1 MKPRSLSSL
10 FSPSS
15 VAVVGASDDPRKW
28 GNWLARGALR
38 GESRRAVHL
47 VNHRAGEVLG
57 RSSYGTL
64 AELPQSPELVVIA
77 VPVRALSEVVDD
89 ALEAGARAIVAISA
103 GDNAS
108 AGTAQRD
115 ALLAARVRAT
125 GAVLLGPNCLG
136 VFDAGEQLELV
147 TNPLPPG
154 SIGLISQSGNL
165 ALELGLLAARR
176 GLGFSRFVSLGNQA
190 DLGAAEFVAELASH
204 PPTKLIALYVE
215 DFRDGREFARACVQA
230 AEIGKPVV
238 AIAIERGQATA
249 RAVRSHTG
257 ALASEG
263 AAIDAACLAAGVER
277 VRTPQELI
285 DVAQALLGS
294 PIPHGPRVAVLCDG
308 GGHGSVASALATASG
323 LEIPCLDGPTAAA
336 LQAFLPATAALSNPV
351 DVAGAAERDV
361 HVFDRAASLLLHS
374 GEVDAVLL
382 TGFFGG
388 YAGYGAEVMAE
399 ERRTAAELGRSV
411 TSSGR
416 PVVVHTMYSGSATAE
431 ALRDAGV
438 PTYESIEQAV
448 GALARLAAR
457 RAASSRRVPA
467 LPPAAAPSAG
477 VGYDVARA
485 LLSAAGVAFVAQRT
499 VTNVAEAK
507 EAADEIG
514 YPVALKALGR
524 MHKSDSG
531 GVVLDVRGDAELETA
546 YAKLVRSQGSASF
559 SVQRMARLADGVE
572 LLIGSRWDPRFGP
585 IALVGSGGIHA
596 EVLSDTAVALA
607 PVSTEAAMALLG
619 SLRAAPLLSGARGR
633 PAADVHAAARALAA
647 LSRVAAAHPELAEIE
662 VNPLLVSPSQAIAL
676 DARLVRANP
685 IT

>member
-249 RAVRSHTG
+249 RAVDPTREPWRAKGPRSTRPASPLGSNGCVRHKSSLTSPRRCSDRRSHT
-257 ALASEG
+257 APAWR
-263 AAIDAACLAAGVER
+263 C
-277 VRTPQELI
+277 
-285 DVAQALLGS
+285 
-294 PIPHGPRVAVLCDG
+294 
-308 GGHGSVASALATASG
+308 SV
-323 LEIPCLDGPTAAA
+323 
-336 LQAFLPATAALSNPV
+336 
-351 DVAGAAERDV
+351 
-361 HVFDRAASLLLHS
+361 
-374 GEVDAVLL
+374 
-382 TGFFGG
+382 
-388 YAGYGAEVMAE
+388 
-399 ERRTAAELGRSV
+399 
-411 TSSGR
+411 
-416 PVVVHTMYSGSATAE
+416 TAE
-431 ALRDAGV
+431 A
-438 PTYESIEQAV
+438 
-448 GALARLAAR
+448 
-457 RAASSRRVPA
+457 
-467 LPPAAAPSAG
+467 
-477 VGYDVARA
+477 
-485 LLSAAGVAFVAQRT
+485 
-499 VTNVAEAK
+499 
-507 EAADEIG
+507 
-514 YPVALKALGR
+514 
-524 MHKSDSG
+524 
-531 GVVLDVRGDAELETA
+531 
-546 YAKLVRSQGSASF
+546 
-559 SVQRMARLADGVE
+559 
-572 LLIGSRWDPRFGP
+572 
-585 IALVGSGGIHA
+585 
-596 EVLSDTAVALA
+596 TAV
-607 PVSTEAAMALLG
+607 
-619 SLRAAPLLSGARGR
+619 
-633 PAADVHAAARALAA
+633 
-647 LSRVAAAHPELAEIE
+647 
-662 VNPLLVSPSQAIAL
+662 SP
-676 DARLVRANP
+676 RR
-685 IT
+685 